1 MRRASMRRGSA
12 VLLTIL
18 PLLSPAYGLPT
29 YFGNEVAHS
38 NVERA
43 AVPEPA
49 AGLPERSSSAYDPLA
64 NVDNEGPETW
74 LPKQKRQTGGVNGGI
89 PSVESSNGVS
99 LGSSDS
105 NTTPGLSVSAESVEP
120 GAVTN
125 IGTEGPNKW
134 LLRPVGL
141 KRDAK
146 PEAEA
151 DVSDIRFSMSNA
163 PPLETP
169 TPGDLDLGP
178 LPIAPPAA
186 I

>member
-74 LPKQKRQTGGVNGGI
+74 LPKQKRQIGGVNGGI
-89 PSVESSNGVS
+89 PSVESSNGIS
-99 LGSSDS
+99 FGSSDS
-105 NTTPGLSVSAESVEP
+105 NVTPDPSESAGSIKP
-120 GAVTN
+120 GAIGN
-125 IGTEGPNKW
+125 IATEGSDNW
-134 LLRPVGL
+134 LIRPVGL
-141 KRDAK
+141 KRNAK

-151 DVSDIRFSMSNA
+151 DVSDIRFSSTSNA
-163 PPLETP
+163 PSLG
-169 TPGDLDLGP
+169 TPGDLNLGP

-186 I
+186 F

>member
-12 VLLTIL
+12 VLMTIL
-18 PLLSPAYGLPT
+18 PLLSPIYGLPT

-74 LPKQKRQTGGVNGGI
+74 LPKQKRQTGGINGGI
-89 PSVESSNGVS
+89 PSVESSNGIS
-99 LGSSDS
+99 LGS
-105 NTTPGLSVSAESVEP
+105 NPTPDPSGSAESIRP
-120 GAVTN
+120 GVIGN
-125 IGTEGPNKW
+125 IATEGSDNW

-151 DVSDIRFSMSNA
+151 DVSDISLGSLSN
-163 PPLETP
+163 PPSLG

>member
-1 MRRASMRRGSA
+1 MRRASVRRGSA

-29 YFGNEVAHS
+29 YFGNDAAAVTHS

-49 AGLPERSSSAYDPLA
+49 AGLPERSSSAYDPLP

-74 LPKQKRQTGGVNGGI
+74 LPKQKRQFGSVPGASGGI
-89 PSVESSNGVS
+89 PSGGSSNGVS
-99 LGSSDS
+99 LDFSGS
-105 NTTPGLSVSAESVEP
+105 NTTPDPSGSVEP
-120 GAVTN
+120 GTIGN
-125 IGTEGPNKW
+125 IATEGSKHW
-134 LLRPVGL
+134 LLPPVGL

-151 DVSDIRFSMSNA
+151 DVSNIRLTGYA
-163 PPLETP
+163 PA
-169 TPGDLDLGP
+169 PGTSDDQDLGP
-178 LPIAPPAA
+178 HPVAPPAA

>member
-1 MRRASMRRGSA
+1 M
-12 VLLTIL
+12 LLTIL

-74 LPKQKRQTGGVNGGI
+74 LPKQKRQTGGINGGL
-89 PSVESSNGVS
+89 PSVESSNGIS

-105 NTTPGLSVSAESVEP
+105 NATPELSASAESVEP
-120 GAVTN
+120 GAIGN
-125 IGTEGPNKW
+125 IATEGSNNW

-151 DVSDIRFSMSNA
+151 DVDGISLGMNSA
-163 PPLETP
+163 PPPGPP
-169 TPGDLDLGP
+169 TPGDLNLGP